1 MQLHSANR
9 GYWANRDDNRTDL
22 DDIGDSFFQG
32 FHEETLSIWLNPQT
46 EPRALTKGQDKRTVT
61 LTPPVSPLDGI
72 KMHESSIP
80 WDDVRIQEY
89 GSQDFL
95 ANRAWVRLNAEKF
108 LVDVAVNVS
117 LPQPPPR
124 SISCVNTLRNGYSVI
139 KAKPAR
145 KPSKPRTRMS

>member
-32 FHEETLSIWLNPQT
+32 FHEETLSIWLNPPT
-46 EPRALTKGQDKRTVT
+46 GPRAIKKGQDKRTVT
-61 LTPPVSPLDGI
+61 LTPPASPLDAI

-117 LPQPPPR
+117 LPQLSPR
-124 SISCVNTLRNGYSVI
+124 SISCVDTLRNDHSVI
-139 KAKPAR
+139 KAKPSR
-145 KPSKPRTRMS
+145 KPSRPRTRTS

>member
-1 MQLHSANR
+1 LCSTNQ

-22 DDIGDSFFQG
+22 DDVADAFFQG
-32 FHEETLSIWLNPQT
+32 YHEETLSIWLNPSA
-46 EPRALTKGQDKRTVT
+46 EPRTPPTKGQDKRTIT
-61 LTPPVSPLDGI
+61 LAPPVSPLDAI
-72 KMHESSIP
+72 KMHESAIP

-117 LPQPPPR
+117 RL
-124 SISCVNTLRNGYSVI
+124 S
-139 KAKPAR
+139 
-145 KPSKPRTRMS
+145 